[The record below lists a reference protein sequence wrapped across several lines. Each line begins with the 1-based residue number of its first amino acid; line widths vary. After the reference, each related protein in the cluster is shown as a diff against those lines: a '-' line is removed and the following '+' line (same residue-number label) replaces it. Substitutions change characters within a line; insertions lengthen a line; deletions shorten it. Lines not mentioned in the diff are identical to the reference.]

1 MRLLSLSLHGFK
13 SFPERTVLEFHEG
26 VTAIVGPNGSGKS
39 NVTDAIRWVL
49 GEQSVKTLRGDSMQ
63 DIIFS
68 GTSTRRSMSFAEVTM
83 HVDNSDRLLK
93 IDFAEIAI
101 TRRLYR
107 SGESEYMI
115 NGQQVRLKDIN
126 ALFMDTGLGK
136 DSYSIIGQGKVDEI
150 LSTKSEDRRRVF
162 EEAAGIQKFK
172 TRKVEAQ
179 RKLEHTETNL
189 TRVNDILVEL
199 EGQIEPLRKQSET
212 AKTYLNLHNQMRTKD
227 ITLLRHQIVSWQK
240 RQDALNED
248 LALTQADLLDSRKH
262 QETLDVKQLES
273 REALARIDEN
283 LENLRTERNQL
294 NALESAAK
302 SEETRLLERQEQ
314 LQRRLGEQGES
325 AEQIRFHLDQLKSD
339 IDARKET
346 IARIETNLAAAEERF
361 STLREQLHAYQAD
374 VRAGE
379 SHLHDLRTKE
389 QQQIAE
395 SIRLQGMK
403 SRQESEADL
412 LLAQAADIELEEN
425 DLQSQMKELKLR
437 LDACR
442 DSLEALKRSDATLAE
457 ESSKLSE
464 QITSQ
469 RKALQEVETNHARI
483 AQEIRNK
490 TYRLDTLRD
499 LERNM
504 EGYGEAVRNILR
516 RVEGDSQLR
525 GSVRGALGSLLKVDQ
540 SYELAIEIALGAAV
554 QNIVVD
560 STKTAGTIIEILK
573 RERLGRATFLPIDTI
588 RSRTLNNNEL
598 RELDTLKRQGYIGIA
613 SDLVDYPA
621 EIDSII
627 KNLLGRIVIVNNLD
641 NAIVI
646 ARKFGQSFRIVTLE
660 GDVMNPG
667 GSMTG
672 GYNKRKSSGLLGRQ
686 RDITTLETELNDL
699 YKEQKSAEIKNREAE
714 TVLRDLIREQEKLQS
729 KGMEMAQLKSREEA
743 RLSALEEQEHN
754 LINRLILKRKQA
766 EELSARQL
774 KTVEG
779 SAEIDRLMD
788 ELSSERLTLK
798 DALLEAEEAVSQ
810 SGRLQSEARD
820 ALAEADMER
829 TRIEE
834 SQRSANEL
842 LSHINREYQSREREA
857 EDQATQRERAQEEL
871 NSLSEQI
878 ENMRL
883 NVSDAG
889 QAITEQD
896 VKIDIKTKARQMQ
909 EEAINRLYS
918 EIRQQGETT
927 LALETQEV
935 RLEERAEK
943 LTADLDKARSRLWE
957 DYELTLMMLE
967 QQDNQRQVDQQH
979 DEANESDSENDES
992 GNVKSGDAKATEN
1005 IVIDE
1010 DELSKEISKLRNKI
1024 RSLGSVN
1031 VDAIEDY
1038 EKISERYEFLSAQRD
1053 DIEAAK
1059 AQLNEVIDELMKAMR
1074 DQFQTNFDLIR
1085 SYFQETFQE
1094 LFGGGEADISLEEG
1108 QDILESSIEI
1118 KASPP
1123 GKKLQNMLL
1132 LSGGERSLTAIALLF
1147 AILKLRP
1154 TPFCVL
1160 DEIEAALD
1168 DVNTLR
1174 FTDYIRSYKERSQ
1187 FIMVTHRKG
1196 TMESADMIYGVTM
1209 QEKGVSKV
1217 LSMVLSDS

>member
-1 MRLLSLSLHGFK
+1 MRLISLSLHGFK

-83 HVDNSDRLLK
+83 NVDNSDRLLK

-115 NGQQVRLKDIN
+115 NGQPVRLKDIN

-162 EEAAGIQKFK
+162 EEAAGIQKYK
-172 TRKVEAQ
+172 TRKNEAQ
-179 RKLEHTETNL
+179 RKLEHTDANL

-199 EGQIEPLRKQSET
+199 EAQLEPLRKQSET
-212 AKTYLNLHNQMRTKD
+212 AKTYLNLHNQMRSKD
-227 ITLLRHQIVSWQK
+227 IALLRYQISAWQK
-240 RQDALNED
+240 RQDAHNED
-248 LALTQADLLDSRKH
+248 LRLTQADLADSRKQ
-262 QETLDVKQLES
+262 QEVLDLKQLES
-273 REALARIDEN
+273 RASLAQIDEALE
-283 LENLRTERNQL
+283 LLRSERNQL
-294 NALESAAK
+294 NALETAAQ
-302 SEETRLLERQEQ
+302 SEETRLAERREQ
-314 LQRRLGEQGES
+314 LKRRLGEQGES
-325 AEQIRFHLDQLKSD
+325 AEQVYQHLASLREDMEARQEAIR
-339 IDARKET
+339 E
-346 IARIETNLAAAEERF
+346 IESKMEAAEAEF
-361 STLREQLHAYQAD
+361 ALLRTQLHEYQAQ
-374 VRAGE
+374 VRDAE
-379 SHLHDLRTKE
+379 SNLNSLRSKE
-389 QQQIAE
+389 QQQVAE
-395 SIRLQGMK
+395 TIRLQGMK
-403 SRQESEADL
+403 LRQESEADL
-412 LLAQAADIELEEN
+412 LLAQAADLELEEA
-425 DLQSQMKELKLR
+425 DLKSQLKELNLR

-442 DSLEALKRSDATLAE
+442 DSLAAIVADDAKLAE
-457 ESSKLSE
+457 ESEALRIKIQEQRETQKLAE
-464 QITSQ
+464 
-469 RKALQEVETNHARI
+469 LNHSRI
-483 AQEIRNK
+483 AQDIRNK

-504 EGYGEAVRNILR
+504 EGYGEAVKNILR
-516 RVEGDSQLR
+516 RAEGDSRLR
-525 GSVRGALGSLLKVDQ
+525 SNVRGALGSLLTVDQ
-540 SYELAIEIALGAAV
+540 TYELAIEIALGAAV

-560 STKTAGTIIEILK
+560 TSKTAGTIIEILK

-588 RSRTLNNNEL
+588 RPRYLADHEL
-598 RELDTLKRQGYIGIA
+598 RDLDSMKRQGYIGIA
-613 SDLVDYPA
+613 SDLLDYPA
-621 EIDSII
+621 EIDAII

-641 NAIVI
+641 NAVLI
-646 ARKFGQSFRIVTLE
+646 AKRFNQSFRIVTLE

-672 GYNKRKSSGLLGRQ
+672 GYNKKKSSGLLGRQ
-686 RDITTLETELNDL
+686 REMTNLETELNDL
-699 YKEQKSAEIKNREAE
+699 YKEQKTAETANREHE
-714 TVLRDLIREQEKLQS
+714 TALRDLIRGQEKLQA
-729 KGMEMAQLKSREEA
+729 KGMEMAQLKTREEA
-743 RLSALEEQEHN
+743 RLSALEEQGQN
-754 LINRLILKRKQA
+754 LINRQILKRKQA
-766 EELSARQL
+766 
-774 KTVEG
+774 
-779 SAEIDRLMD
+779 D
-788 ELSSERLTLK
+788 ELVLRQQKTAAGTLEIERLAAAIQEESQSLAETLI
-798 DALLEAEEAVSQ
+798 EAEEDLSRF
-810 SGRLQSEARD
+810 GRLQSEARD
-820 ALAEADMER
+820 AVANADMER

-834 SQRSANEL
+834 SLRSANEVL
-842 LSHINREYQSREREA
+842 AHIQREYQGREREA
-857 EDQATQRERAQEEL
+857 ADQASQREKAQEEL
-871 NSLSEQI
+871 AALEEQI
-878 ENMRL
+878 ESMGQH
-883 NVSDAG
+883 VSSAK
-889 QAITEQD
+889 QAIIEQD
-896 VKIDIKTKARQMQ
+896 AKIDAKTKARQAQ
-909 EEAINRLYS
+909 DETVSRLYN
-918 EIRQQGETT
+918 EIRQQSETT

-935 RLEERAEK
+935 RLEERADK
-943 LTADLDKARSRLWE
+943 LNADLDKARSRLWE

-967 QQDNQRQVDQQH
+967 QEDDRRRQ
-979 DEANESDSENDES
+979 AAANDE
-992 GNVKSGDAKATEN
+992 GALPEPVEAERF
-1005 IVIDE
+1005 DE
-1010 DELSKEISKLRNKI
+1010 EEAAKEIAKFRQKI
-1024 RSLGSVN
+1024 RALGSVN
-1031 VDAIEDY
+1031 VDSIEDFD
-1038 EKISERYEFLSAQRD
+1038 KVNERYSFLSAQRD

-1059 AQLNEVIDELMKAMR
+1059 VQLKLVIDELMKAMR

-1094 LFGGGEADISLEEG
+1094 LFGGGEADITLEEG
-1108 QDILESSIEI
+1108 SDILESTIEI

-1217 LSMVLSDS
+1217 LSMVLSDA